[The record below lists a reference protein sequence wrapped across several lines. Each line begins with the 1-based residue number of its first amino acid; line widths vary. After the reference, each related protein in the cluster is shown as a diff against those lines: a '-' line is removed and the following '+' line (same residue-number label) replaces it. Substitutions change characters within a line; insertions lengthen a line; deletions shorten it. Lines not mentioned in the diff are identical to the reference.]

1 MSVATPPAAPAPAA
15 SSGDRWKRLAMRQ
28 AWTVAVIGILVIL
41 IIIEANVAPSFTSFD
56 VQSLV
61 IAALPLAFAAMGQ
74 SVVVISRGIDLSI
87 GSMMALTN
95 VIAASLMEGKTTLG
109 SALIISA
116 LVLLIGLVVGTIN
129 GLAVVLSGVPDIIAT
144 LALSFVWGG
153 VALIVLETPGGGS
166 PVDFQTLSTGSSV
179 WEWIPNGLLVL
190 AGVFILIWIPLRS
203 RRLGLA
209 LYAVGSDRV
218 AAELSGVPVNR
229 TRVLA
234 YTFGGLF
241 AAFGGL
247 ALTSTTGIGSPLSGD
262 FYTLT
267 SVAAVCIGGV
277 SLAGGRGGL
286 LGPILAAFIL
296 SAIVTVLTFLGV
308 DANYGQVIQGALIV
322 VVVMLGGLLLRR
334 RGDA

>member
-1 MSVATPPAAPAPAA
+1 MSGTELAPPAPRAP
-15 SSGDRWKRLAMRQ
+15 RVRLRRTLGRQ
-28 AWTVAVIGILVIL
+28 SWTLGVIAILVALL
-41 IIIEANVAPSFTSFD
+41 IVEANVAPNFTSFD

-61 IAALPLAFAAMGQ
+61 IAGLPLAFAAMAQ
-74 SVVVISRGIDLSI
+74 AVVVISRGIDLSV
-87 GSMMALTN
+87 GAVMALTN
-95 VIAASLMEGKTTLG
+95 VIAASLMEGKTSLG
-109 SALIISA
+109 SALAISA
-116 LVLLIGLVVGTIN
+116 LVIVIGLVVGTIN
-129 GLAVVLSGVPDIIAT
+129 GLTVVISGVPDIIAT
-144 LALSFVWGG
+144 LALGFVWSG
-153 VALIVLETPGGGS
+153 VALIVLATPGGGS

-179 WEWIPNGLLVL
+179 WEWIPNGLLIL
-190 AGVFILIWIPLRS
+190 AGVFLLVWLPLRA

-209 LYAVGSDRV
+209 LFAVGSDRH
-218 AAELSGVPVNR
+218 AAELSGVAVAR

-234 YTFGGLF
+234 YSFGGVF

-286 LGPILAAFIL
+286 LGPIIAAFIL
-296 SAIVTVLTFLGV
+296 SAAVTVLTFLGV

-322 VVVMLGGLLLRR
+322 LVVMAGGLLLQRR
-334 RGDA
+334 SR